1 MGGGGR
7 GPSPGTSF
15 PGFYFTLSPSRA
27 PGRTWGPSEP
37 ANLTERQH
45 RMGPN
50 ASKYRRTSSTSKLSA
65 AVRQPHTSHCGC
77 LARRFWLLKLST
89 SLLILPLMTDR
100 ITGSIFP
107 VAFILILDISLL
119 LAWVLIPWK
128 VASASLKTHKTR
140 RNAACSS

>member
-1 MGGGGR
+1 MGWGLR
-7 GPSPGTSF
+7 AQPGHELPRVLLHPEPLKGTWEDPGAACTS
-15 PGFYFTLSPSRA
+15 
-27 PGRTWGPSEP
+27 
-37 ANLTERQH
+37 NLTESSTGWAPTQH
-45 RMGPN
+45 T
-50 ASKYRRTSSTSKLSA
+50 YRRTPSTSKWSA
-65 AVRQPHTSHCGC
+65 AVQQPHTSHCGC